1 MMLRHLH
8 KLLAGLILFSAAT
21 LVHAE
26 AVPESEMRAAYLY
39 NFALFTDWPSPAGD
53 RIKLCVLKTDQPDF
67 AAEKIENKLI
77 NGKILTIITISTS
90 NAAKDCQMLY
100 ISSYQSS
107 SVRKIVAELEDT
119 PVLTVTDTENG
130 AAQGMM
136 IEMLLDNSRLGF
148 KVNNKAVRRANLTLS
163 AKLLRLAKTIY

>member
-1 MMLRHLH
+1 MMLRHFI
-8 KLLAGLILFSAAT
+8 KLLLSLLLFGVAT
-21 LVHAE
+21 TVHAE
-26 AVPESEMRAAYLY
+26 AVPETEMRAAYLY
-39 NFALFTDWPSPAGD
+39 NFALFTDWPNPTGD
-53 RIKLCVLKTDQPDF
+53 TIRLCILKADQTDF
-67 AAEKIENKLI
+67 ATEKIENKLI
-77 NGKILTIITISTS
+77 NGKLLTITTISSS
-90 NAAKDCQMLY
+90 NAAKGCQMLY

-136 IEMLLDNSRLGF
+136 IEMLLDNNRLGF